1 MKFSVDDAIF
11 RKFPGL
17 YIGIVLAR
25 NINNTGKS
33 AEIVNMLRNEEGKVR
48 NALGERVLSQEP
60 MIRCWREAYASF
72 GAKPSDNLSSVE
84 NLHMR
89 VLKCE
94 ELRSINALVDIYNI
108 ISLRHMLPL
117 GGEDLDKV
125 SGNVTLC
132 LAEANE
138 APVTLLGDKE
148 ARPPHAGEVIYK
160 DNVSAICRRF
170 NWHEADRAKL
180 EKETKNA
187 LLVIE
192 GLPPATKADVA
203 KATEELKALVE
214 KYCGGSVSTFL
225 LDGANREVS
234 F

>member
-1 MKFSVDDAIF
+1 
-11 RKFPGL
+11 
-17 YIGIVLAR
+17 
-25 NINNTGKS
+25 
-33 AEIVNMLRNEEGKVR
+33 
-48 NALGERVLSQEP
+48 
-60 MIRCWREAYASF
+60 
-72 GAKPSDNLSSVE
+72 
-84 NLHMR
+84 MR

-94 ELRSINALVDIYNI
+94 ERRSINALVDIYNI

-225 LDGANREVS
+225 LGGAKREAS